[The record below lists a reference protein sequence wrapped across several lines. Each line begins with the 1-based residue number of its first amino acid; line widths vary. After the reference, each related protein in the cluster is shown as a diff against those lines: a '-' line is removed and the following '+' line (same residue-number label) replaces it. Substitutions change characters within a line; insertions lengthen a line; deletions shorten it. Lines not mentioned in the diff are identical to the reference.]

1 MPRRIAF
8 TSPKLDPEFAVS
20 SNTRYEK
27 MSAPGAMPR
36 IPVGGEPRPAIMP
49 AKCVPCDP
57 LGPNWFSGD
66 PGTHPSPPATTRSGC
81 PASTPE
87 SMTPTF
93 TPAPTVRVAPTAWKC
108 RSESVAVRT
117 SGAKLIASVPLVVT
131 FFPRKLHRPGW
142 SCWAYTRS
150 YLVVAVAVSVTFPVL
165 DVVPDV
171 PVRAAK
177 SVNPTTPTPAT
188 GLPVAAF
195 RTVTTSFFTAAGD
208 APAGFAARCRR
219 RATSTAGR

>member
-1 MPRRIAF
+1 MRPSLPAAARTTTPAACASAIASWTASSTAGNPVFSSWSKLRLMFSRSHPSWMPRRIAF

-81 PASTPE
+81 PAL
-87 SMTPTF
+87 
-93 TPAPTVRVAPTAWKC
+93 
-108 RSESVAVRT
+108 
-117 SGAKLIASVPLVVT
+117 LICVT
-131 FFPRKLHRPGW
+131 
-142 SCWAYTRS
+142 
-150 YLVVAVAVSVTFPVL
+150 
-165 DVVPDV
+165 
-171 PVRAAK
+171 
-177 SVNPTTPTPAT
+177 
-188 GLPVAAF
+188 
-195 RTVTTSFFTAAGD
+195 
-208 APAGFAARCRR
+208 
-219 RATSTAGR
+219 